1 MLALFKS
8 VRNITKWL
16 FCYIKNMHKNCA
28 CIVKAMSCLC
38 KYMFSLYKSCVCL
51 NEMVICK
58 CKERFLRR
66 SMTKT
71 KIEKEYH
78 IIFYVC
84 S

>member
-1 MLALFKS
+1 MIASFKGA
-8 VRNITKWL
+8 RNVQNSY
-16 FCYIKNMHKNCA
+16 CVEQKNMHKNCA

-38 KYMFSLYKSCVCL
+38 KYMLSLYKSCVCL

-58 CKERFLRR
+58 YKERFLRR

-78 IIFYVC
+78 MIFYVC

>member
-1 MLALFKS
+1 MIASFKGA
-8 VRNITKWL
+8 RNVQNS
-16 FCYIKNMHKNCA
+16 YCA

-38 KYMFSLYKSCVCL
+38 KYMLSLYKSCVCL

-58 CKERFLRR
+58 YQERFLRR

-78 IIFYVC
+78 MIFYVC